1 LAANVNAA
9 LQSETQGREGDDA
22 GYEKFPGWMRST
34 FVGSSSGACS
44 VVQGPLLTSPGG
56 RFNLVPHMEYS
67 LAHLLFSL
75 YTVQQLVLSCHI
87 IILHRFLVL
96 TCEISRRLSW
106 RLVEEQGNRR
116 DYTSP

>member
-9 LQSETQGREGDDA
+9 LQSETQGREGNDA

-34 FVGSSSGACS
+34 FVWSSSGACS

-67 LAHLLFSL
+67 LSHLLFSL
-75 YTVQQLVLSCHI
+75 YTVQQFVFVPSHHHSSPLSGAY
-87 IILHRFLVL
+87 LRNQQTALL
-96 TCEISRRLSW
+96 APR
-106 RLVEEQGNRR
+106 
-116 DYTSP
+116 